1 MEYLSTSITRNFSK
15 RFTLHEISTKDKV
28 MHKLWLTS
36 VCKTNK
42 NKLQM
47 SRLLELRR
55 CPRLNS

>member
-15 RFTLHEISTKDKV
+15 RFTLHEISTKDK
-28 MHKLWLTS
+28 LWVTS
-36 VCKTNK
+36 VCKTKK

-47 SRLLELRR
+47 SRLVELRR